1 MISDSASD
9 RSYDVDDAR
18 ARACARFADTYGE
31 PPTLVV
37 RAPGRVNLI
46 GEHTDHQD
54 GFVLPMAI
62 DRALWLALAPAD
74 ESRVTLV
81 SGQVDGVVALDLQ
94 HPWMDPGE
102 SEWSPRSEPRRAGVQ
117 LEPRVGGW
125 GAYLQGMAWAL
136 DDVVPLY
143 GWRGAIDSDI
153 PLGAGLSSSAA
164 FELALARTWAALAGQ
179 PWAPAQMARHAQRA
193 ENDWV
198 GVSSGIMDQLSCALG
213 RAGHALLIDC
223 RTLDVEHVGLP
234 HDVGVVIMDT
244 GTRRELTSSAYNERQ
259 DECKRAARALGVAS
273 LRDATLDAVDRDL
286 DDPVLRRRARHVVTE
301 NRRVL
306 AAAEATRAGDAVGLG
321 HLLTAGHASMRD
333 DFEASGPALDAIVA
347 LAADAPGCFGAR
359 LTGAGF
365 AGCAIA
371 LVERTAIPAFRARV
385 ARGYLRATGSPAQL
399 YVTAAADGAQIEPV

>member
-1 MISDSASD
+1 MTASD
-9 RSYDVDDAR
+9 TDDGR
-18 ARACARFADTYGE
+18 ARACARFAETYGE
-31 PPTLVV
+31 SPELVI

-46 GEHTDHQD
+46 GEHTDHQQ
-54 GFVLPMAI
+54 GYVLPIAV
-62 DRALWLALAPAD
+62 DRALWLAVAPTSGA
-74 ESRVTLV
+74 RVTLV
-81 SGQVDGVVALDLQ
+81 SGQADGAITIDIDDLAAGTDRGQRERLD
-94 HPWMDPGE
+94 
-102 SEWSPRSEPRRAGVQ
+102 
-117 LEPRVGGW
+117 GW

-136 DDVVPLY
+136 GDRIPLR
-143 GWRGAIDSDI
+143 GWQGAIDSDI

-164 FELALARTWAALAGQ
+164 FELALARAWVEVAGQ
-179 PWAPAQMARHAQRA
+179 PWAAAEMAGHAQRA

-223 RTLDVEHVGLP
+223 RSLDVQHVPLP
-234 HDVGVVIMDT
+234 ADIAVVIMDT

-259 DECKRAARALGVAS
+259 AECRRAAAALGVDS

-301 NRRVL
+301 NARVL
-306 AAAEATRAGDAVGLG
+306 AAADATRAGDAVALG
-321 HLLTAGHASMRD
+321 HLLSAGHASMRD
-333 DFEASGPALDAIVA
+333 DFEASGPALDTIVA

-371 LVERTAIPAFRARV
+371 LVERPAIGAFREQV
-385 ARGYLRATGSPAQL
+385 AHGYRRATGADARL
-399 YVTAAADGAQIEPV
+399 YVTTAADGVDVSPA

>member
-54 GFVLPMAI
+54 GFVLPIAI
-62 DRALWLALAPAD
+62 DRALWLALGPTA

-81 SGQVDGVVALDLQ
+81 SGQADGIVSLDLAS
-94 HPWMDPGE
+94 MRVG
-102 SEWSPRSEPRRAGVQ
+102 SPREPR
-117 LEPRVGGW
+117 LGGW

-385 ARGYLRATGSPAQL
+385 ARGYLRATGRPAQL

>member
-1 MISDSASD
+1 MTSTSASG
-9 RSYDVDDAR
+9 RSPGANDGR
-18 ARACARFADTYGE
+18 ARACARFADAFGE

-54 GFVLPMAI
+54 GFVLPIAI
-62 DRALWLALAPAD
+62 DRALWLALAPTA

-81 SGQVDGVVALDLQ
+81 SGQADGIVALDLA
-94 HPWMDPGE
+94 PMRVG
-102 SEWSPRSEPRRAGVQ
+102 SPREPR
-117 LEPRVGGW
+117 LGGW

-136 DDVVPLY
+136 TDVIPLH

-164 FELALARTWAALAGQ
+164 FELALARAWVTLAGQ
-179 PWAPAQMARHAQRA
+179 PWAPAEMARHAQRA

-223 RTLDVEHVGLP
+223 RSLDVEHVGLP
-234 HDVGVVIMDT
+234 PAASVVIMDT
-244 GTRRELTSSAYNERQ
+244 GTRRELTSSAYNARQ
-259 DECKRAARALGVAS
+259 DECKRAARALGVIS
-273 LRDATLDAVDRDL
+273 LRDATLEAVDHGL

-306 AAAEATRAGDAVGLG
+306 AAVEATRAGDAVGLG
-321 HLLTAGHASMRD
+321 HLLTSGHASMRD
-333 DFEASGPALDAIVA
+333 DFEASGPALDTIVA
-347 LAADAPGCFGAR
+347 LADHAPGCFGAR

-371 LVERTAIPAFRARV
+371 LVERAAIPAFCAQV
-385 ARGYLRATGSPAQL
+385 ADGYLRATGSPAQL
-399 YVTAAADGAQIEPV
+399 YVTAAADGAQIEPI